1 MTRNIVSTV
10 VGLVAAIVIF
20 MAAETANVRLHPVP
34 GSLNFN
40 DTAAVKAFYQQQP
53 VSLWLL
59 VLAGWAVGSCVCGF
73 LIKIISRTNKRQP
86 AVIAATVLT
95 LSAITN
101 FYSLP
106 HPLWMM
112 IVGTIIFFPAV
123 FLGHSL
129 RSFPEEN

>member
-1 MTRNIVSTV
+1 MMRNIFSIV

-20 MAAETANVRLHPVP
+20 LAAETANVRLHPVP
-34 GSLNFN
+34 GNLNFN

-73 LIKIISRTNKRQP
+73 LIKIIGRTNNRRP
-86 AVIAATVLT
+86 AIIASAVLT
-95 LSAITN
+95 LSAIAN
-101 FYSLP
+101 FYALP

-123 FLGHSL
+123 FLGYSL
-129 RSFPEEN
+129 RSFPVEK